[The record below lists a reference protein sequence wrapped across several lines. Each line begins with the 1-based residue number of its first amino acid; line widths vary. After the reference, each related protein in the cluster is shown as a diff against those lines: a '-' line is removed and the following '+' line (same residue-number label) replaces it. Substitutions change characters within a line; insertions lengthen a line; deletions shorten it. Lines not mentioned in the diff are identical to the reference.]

1 MRALIAAE
9 VVVALAASASP
20 TAEHLSGTVAMEL
33 ERDPN
38 AKAPSAAP
46 ALDSDALGSRALTR
60 ELQGALA
67 QATSGFA
74 AFEATVAGLGAF
86 PTPTRPRVIWAG
98 VGRGADALV
107 GLAGRV
113 DEALAALGFEREPR
127 PFSPHA
133 TLGRVRTP
141 RRDPALADALLAAE
155 GREFG
160 RLSVERVALMR
171 SDLSSRGA
179 RYTELAAVRLA

>member
-1 MRALIAAE
+1 MRARIAAE
-9 VVVALAASASP
+9 VVVALAVAWAARGGDHGAIADFKRAIEADP
-20 TAEHLSGTVAMEL
+20 RRAEDSLRKVAMEL

-38 AKAPSAAP
+38 AKARSAALV
-46 ALDSDALGSRALTR
+46 AAI
-60 ELQGALA
+60 A

-133 TLGRVRTP
+133 TLGRVR
-141 RRDPALADALLAAE
+141 
-155 GREFG
+155 
-160 RLSVERVALMR
+160 
-171 SDLSSRGA
+171 
-179 RYTELAAVRLA
+179 